1 MAFRF
6 STNLSAS
13 ARASRSRGAFP
24 GLVILICSISRCIC
38 FQAGTPPKKECMFLF
53 KRKEDQH
60 SERPATRKRMV
71 QRLYVPERE
80 GSKPS
85 IGQTRECS
93 RRRQN
98 GCESKMA
105 KIGSPTKRP
114 TSKVGFCGD
123 PEDAAPQLVRV
134 KFMELRPSMCRWP
147 IGDPKHIE
155 TFRFCG
161 SACSSGDIYCKA
173 HTAKAHA
180 PNRPRT
186 PRTTNFRLQ
195 HPVRVA

>member
-1 MAFRF
+1 
-6 STNLSAS
+6 
-13 ARASRSRGAFP
+13 
-24 GLVILICSISRCIC
+24 
-38 FQAGTPPKKECMFLF
+38 
-53 KRKEDQH
+53 
-60 SERPATRKRMV
+60 
-71 QRLYVPERE
+71 
-80 GSKPS
+80 
-85 IGQTRECS
+85 
-93 RRRQN
+93 
-98 GCESKMA
+98 MA

-114 TSKVGFCGD
+114 TSKGGFCGD
-123 PEDAAPQLVRV
+123 QEESAAQLVTNRERGNKSGPLAASVRV

-173 HTAKAHA
+173 HTAIAHA

-186 PRTTNFRLQ
+186 PRTTNFQLQ

>member
-1 MAFRF
+1 MSCLSRSAAFRGGF
-6 STNLSAS
+6 
-13 ARASRSRGAFP
+13 
-24 GLVILICSISRCIC
+24 V
-38 FQAGTPPKKECMFLF
+38 FQAGTPPKKERMSLF
-53 KRKEDQH
+53 IRKEDQH
-60 SERPATRKRMV
+60 SED
-71 QRLYVPERE
+71 RLLANSWFKDY
-80 GSKPS
+80 
-85 IGQTRECS
+85 I
-93 RRRQN
+93 RRREKVASGQLARRESVHDAN
-98 GCESKMA
+98 KNRCESKMA

-114 TSKVGFCGD
+114 TATGGFCGD
-123 PEDAAPQLVRV
+123 PEEAAPQLVTNRERRNKSEPLAASVPV

-161 SACSSGDIYCKA
+161 SACSAGDIYCKA

-186 PRTTNFRLQ
+186 PRTTNFQLQ

>member
-1 MAFRF
+1 
-6 STNLSAS
+6 
-13 ARASRSRGAFP
+13 
-24 GLVILICSISRCIC
+24 
-38 FQAGTPPKKECMFLF
+38 
-53 KRKEDQH
+53 
-60 SERPATRKRMV
+60 
-71 QRLYVPERE
+71 
-80 GSKPS
+80 
-85 IGQTRECS
+85 
-93 RRRQN
+93 
-98 GCESKMA
+98 MA

-114 TSKVGFCGD
+114 TSKGGFCGD
-123 PEDAAPQLVRV
+123 QEAAPQLVTNRERRNKSGLLAASVRV

-147 IGDPKHIE
+147 IGDPKHTE

-161 SACSSGDIYCKA
+161 SACSSGAIYCKA

>member
-1 MAFRF
+1 M
-6 STNLSAS
+6 T
-13 ARASRSRGAFP
+13 
-24 GLVILICSISRCIC
+24 
-38 FQAGTPPKKECMFLF
+38 
-53 KRKEDQH
+53 
-60 SERPATRKRMV
+60 
-71 QRLYVPERE
+71 
-80 GSKPS
+80 
-85 IGQTRECS
+85 
-93 RRRQN
+93 
-98 GCESKMA
+98 

-161 SACSSGDIYCKA
+161 SACSSGDIYCEA

-186 PRTTNFRLQ
+186 PRTTNFGCNTQLESRDSIGSVARAIWTKEKPRSQPTTRIAL
-195 HPVRVA
+195 PASRTAVAYCVRVRKLRHPHSLQCVEGDQAEVQKNE